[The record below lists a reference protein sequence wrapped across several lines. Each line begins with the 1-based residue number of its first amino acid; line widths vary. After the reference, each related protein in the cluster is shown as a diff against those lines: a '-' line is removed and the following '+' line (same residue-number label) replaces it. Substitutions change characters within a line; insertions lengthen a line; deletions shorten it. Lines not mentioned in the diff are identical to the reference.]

1 MTPGHQRTGWPRQ
14 SYLKFS
20 TGTQVTSKYPNVHWR
35 SQVFESWGG
44 GGIPK
49 TGLTGGLSRALYAWV
64 WPGIQGAFPSPR
76 KKLNLWLVEMQFP
89 AVLRGLLSLFS
100 LLLVNIL
107 SRSQFLPT
115 LPTLT
120 TSMQICTNYDTHI
133 SFIFVEAQGT
143 SVLSATQQI
152 NSLNV
157 DCCFL
162 QFYESIVEKIVRF
175 NRV

>member
-20 TGTQVTSKYPNVHWR
+20 TGYKQISKRPLTEPGVWKL
-35 SQVFESWGG
+35 GG

-49 TGLTGGLSRALYAWV
+49 TGLIAGLSRAPYARV

-76 KKLNLWLVEMQFP
+76 KKLNLGLVEMQFP

-115 LPTLT
+115 LT

-143 SVLSATQQI
+143 SQQI